1 MTPIETAIRDVAEY
15 RCERVAAPGQWRVFR
30 EDGCVM
36 LEAYPSRPIVV
47 CTDTRE
53 VEG

>member
-1 MTPIETAIRDVAEY
+1 MTPIETAIRDVS
-15 RCERVAAPGQWRVFR
+15 ERRVKKASQPRKWRVFR

-36 LEAYPSRPIVV
+36 LEVYPSRPIVV
-47 CTDTRE
+47 CTDTKE

>member
-1 MTPIETAIRDVAEY
+1 MTPIETAIRNVAEHKV
-15 RCERVAAPGQWRVFR
+15 ERAYVPGQWRVFR

-36 LEAYPSRPIVV
+36 LEVYPSRPIVV

-53 VEG
+53 VE